1 MNLFSKVNFN
11 WCIIAFVFGC
21 MICFQTTSVY
31 ALEVEDGLVL
41 YYNFEQI
48 KGKTVKDE
56 LGKFDGD
63 IKGSDLK
70 SVPGKFSKALKF
82 DEKGYVHVDKTDVID
97 FGNKDGY
104 SVALWLKSSQN
115 NKTIF
120 SYGSGSEWEKH
131 EKEMYI
137 AKAGEPGSEGPN
149 TGPVEIVG
157 WGCDW
162 IRGAKEDVVDDDK
175 WHHVAITWDAVAKKG
190 FVYTDGKEGTFEA
203 GYNGCSD
210 NKGNTLRLGFS
221 ESGFHSEPF
230 SGLMDEVRFY
240 NRPLTGKEVK
250 TVMDDVSTGIK
261 TPVDGADKL
270 ALTWATIKN

>member
-1 MNLFSKVNFN
+1 MNSFNKVSLSQY
-11 WCIIAFVFGC
+11 IVVFIC
-21 MICFQTTSVY
+21 WSVCFQLTSVQ

-41 YYNFEQI
+41 YWNFEQV

-56 LGKFDGD
+56 IGKFDGK
-63 IKGSDLK
+63 IKDSDLK
-70 SVPGKFSKALKF
+70 AVPSKNGLGKALKF
-82 DEKGYVHVDKTDVID
+82 DGKGYVHIDQKDVID

-104 SVALWLKSSQN
+104 SVALWLKSSKN
-115 NKTIF
+115 HKAIF
-120 SYGSGSEWEKH
+120 SYGNGGQWEEH

-162 IRGAKEDVVDDDK
+162 IRGAEADVVDDDK
-175 WHHVAITWDAVAKKG
+175 WHHVAITWDAGAKKG

-203 GYNGCSD
+203 GYNGCPDSE
-210 NKGNTLRLGFS
+210 GNTLRLGFS
-221 ESGFHSEPF
+221 ESGFHSQPF

-240 NRPLTGKEVK
+240 NRPLTDKEVK
-250 TVMDDVSTGIK
+250 TVMDDAKAVE
-261 TPVDGADKL
+261 GADKL
-270 ALTWATIKN
+270 TLTWATIKNH